1 MGHAAFLSEHLISRS
16 RVLST
21 GARPAAVSGAS
32 RSRRGCGHEPRARPA
47 RREFM
52 GPGCSFREV
61 IMGIRGRSVLLF
73 ALVLSGAG
81 QALAQDAARAAVERA
96 IEAHGGMRRL
106 SQ

>member
-1 MGHAAFLSEHLISRS
+1 
-16 RVLST
+16 
-21 GARPAAVSGAS
+21 
-32 RSRRGCGHEPRARPA
+32 
-47 RREFM
+47 M

-106 SQ
+106 SQLRADRVKIKGSLILNNKTVEFTGEMLVQLPGQLKSTVQLNLESR